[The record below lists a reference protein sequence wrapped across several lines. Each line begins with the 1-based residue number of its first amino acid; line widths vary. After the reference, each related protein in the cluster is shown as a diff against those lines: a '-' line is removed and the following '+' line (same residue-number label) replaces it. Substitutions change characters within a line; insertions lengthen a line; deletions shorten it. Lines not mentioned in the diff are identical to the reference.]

1 MKKQEIA
8 DQLFASH
15 KSFTEYL
22 GSLTNAELVF
32 SQNDKWT
39 AGQTLDHMLLSVK
52 PLVQALRLPKFILRL
67 FFGKANRPSRTYEEV
82 VEKYQGKL
90 QEGGRASGRF
100 VPPAISP
107 AQKDKLISKLK
118 KKVGQLTAQ
127 VARFSEEELDQ
138 LILPHPLLGK
148 LTLREMLYFTIYHVK
163 HHEKTI
169 QRNLVAPTGA

>member
-1 MKKQEIA
+1 M
-8 DQLFASH
+8 
-15 KSFTEYL
+15 
-22 GSLTNAELVF
+22 
-32 SQNDKWT
+32 
-39 AGQTLDHMLLSVK
+39 
-52 PLVQALRLPKFILRL
+52 
-67 FFGKANRPSRTYEEV
+67 
-82 VEKYQGKL
+82 
-90 QEGGRASGRF
+90 
-100 VPPAISP
+100 
-107 AQKDKLISKLK
+107 ISKLK